1 MKKIYYEKV
10 GRRYVPVYEYDSDF
24 LDAWPRG
31 THLVTCHPGGVSR
44 RYNIDPDHA
53 AMYAAGL
60 VAEDAISRAIQ
71 DASELRPARTPVTP
85 AQQRAWRKLAKEL
98 GDELCTLQG
107 NSSRDIAQAGVK
119 AMQAEVK
126 QLMTNP
132 AVKAAYDQL
141 LFLCE
146 LTKESEKA
154 N

>member
-10 GRRYVPVYEYDSDF
+10 GRKYMPVYEYDNDF

-31 THLVTCHPGGVSR
+31 THLVTCHPGGTSR

-53 AMYAAGL
+53 ALYAAGL

-71 DASELRPARTPVTP
+71 DASELRPTRTPVTP

-107 NSSRDIAQAGVK
+107 ASSRDIAEAGVR
-119 AMQAEVK
+119 AMKTEADK
-126 QLMTNP
+126 LMTNP
-132 AVKAAYDQL
+132 AVKAAYDQF

-154 N
+154 S